1 MFPTIC
7 QIGPF
12 TVYSYGLMLAVAVIV
27 CTFLLRKDAQKAGIN
42 PQIISDLIFYLVI
55 SGIIGARIFYI
66 LTFLPTFFENPL
78 EMIMIQH
85 GGLSWQG
92 GFIAGCLSGIWFVR
106 KHKLDVLKM
115 LDLTAPYLA
124 LGQAI
129 GRIGCFLNGCCYGK
143 EVSWGVYF
151 PSLGE
156 RVHPTQ
162 IYDVVGLLMIFF
174 VLKWFSRRLQ
184 VKGKVFVYY
193 LFLAP
198 LLRFVI
204 EFFRA
209 DHTETY
215 LGLSLY
221 QVVCLFLLAAA
232 VVMNR
237 RIKKTNP
244 GIK

>member
-1 MFPTIC
+1 MFPAIC

-12 TVYSYGLMLAVAVIV
+12 TVYSYGLMLAVAIIV

-42 PQIISDLIFYLVI
+42 PDTISDLVFWLVI
-55 SGIIGARIFYI
+55 GGIAGARIFYI
-66 LTFLPTFFENPL
+66 LTFLPMFIENPL
-78 EMIMIQH
+78 EIIMIQH

-92 GFIAGCLSGIWFVR
+92 GLMLGCLSGIWFVR
-106 KHKLDVLKM
+106 RHKLDLLKI

-129 GRIGCFLNGCCYGK
+129 GRIGCFFNGCCYGK
-143 EVSWGVYF
+143 GLSRGVYF
-151 PSLGE
+151 PNLGE
-156 RVHPTQ
+156 RVHPAQ
-162 IYDVVGLLMIFF
+162 IYDAAGLLMIFWA
-174 VLKWFSRRLQ
+174 LKWFQ
-184 VKGKVFVYY
+184 KHNAVKGKVFVSY
-193 LFLAP
+193 LFLAS

-221 QVVCLFLLAAA
+221 QAVCLVLLGVACAIN
-232 VVMNR
+232 VR
-237 RIKKTNP
+237 LKK
-244 GIK
+244 